1 NGKPV
6 NVTEQA
12 RNNVVIAAT
21 GTGVTLTATPQGE
34 GDDADG
40 HYWKYSLQPD
50 TASYATQ
57 AIRYNTVTVEVNGAK
72 IGTEYHAAW
81 SPDVVLGGGDALP
94 YTMDEVQDII
104 KTCNDPILVLPQN
117 GYANKLVYTSL
128 SASTRIQCGT
138 DTATAMRPY
147 ITMQNATAPTG
158 ATINATVTSTPV
170 GTHTDNASVDAG
182 APGTN
187 KKFSAGA
194 ALHVQLARSGGVR
207 YDGNVFIVKGQPNY
221 PFANAT
227 ENGHPAASFSLNGVS
242 LRLADAPSPAT
253 GGYRYDTGAHDVFF
267 MRYNPTAGRME
278 IASDTLVSITGTYDV
293 TSDASGTHA
302 TVGQMAATLSYDPG
316 TTAIGRTAAYVVADA
331 TNVSVC
337 GAGSVTRIL
346 ASDPAQT
353 AYTCVGTDTLGA
365 NKEVLSKV
373 TADDLFGSATHPALS
388 GVWRFYMD
396 VQ

>member
-1 NGKPV
+1 
-6 NVTEQA
+6 
-12 RNNVVIAAT
+12 
-21 GTGVTLTATPQGE
+21 
-34 GDDADG
+34 
-40 HYWKYSLQPD
+40 
-50 TASYATQ
+50 
-57 AIRYNTVTVEVNGAK
+57 
-72 IGTEYHAAW
+72 
-81 SPDVVLGGGDALP
+81 
-94 YTMDEVQDII
+94 MDEVQDII

-138 DTATAMRPY
+138 DGATAMRPY

-194 ALHVQLARSGGVR
+194 ALHVQIARTGGVR

-227 ENGHPAASFSLNGVS
+227 ENGHPAASYRLNGVS

-293 TSDASGTHA
+293 TSDASGAHA
-302 TVGQMAATLSYDPG
+302 TVGQMQAAVKYESG
-316 TTAIGRTAAYVVADA
+316 TTAIGRVDAVVVADA
-331 TNVSVC
+331 TDVGSC
-337 GAGSVTRIL
+337 GAGSISRIL
-346 ASDPAQT
+346 ASAPGQT
-353 AYTCVGTDTLGA
+353 AYTCVGLDGIALSPEALG
-365 NKEVLSKV
+365 KV